1 MELAILVRVRGF
13 DFRSRSTPVP
23 LVVDFRHP
31 PAMAPAARSTRLGR
45 MGQARCDALST
56 SGFWSSEVFFW
67 GGLFGVFF
75 WGIVV
80 EASRLKNL
88 GSFRPGFGQ
97 LLWSAVLFFSV
108 CYTKTRVRQVVTSL
122 GIYARPVKAVKPQ
135 GVKPE
140 TLPEVL
146 LWPVFVGS
154 LAFSLAGCLPFA
166 ASGFLVQKRE
176 DGELQIAVRARGA
189 FTGTLPWNT
198 NLDSRPLAAANPG
211 SPFIASRESCKS
223 QLKS

>member
-1 MELAILVRVRGF
+1 M
-13 DFRSRSTPVP
+13 
-23 LVVDFRHP
+23 VDFRHP

-56 SGFWSSEVFFW
+56 SGFWSFEFFFFFLGLVWVF
-67 GGLFGVFF
+67 LSL
-75 WGIVV
+75 
-80 EASRLKNL
+80 ADSAARLKHL

-97 LLWSAVLFFSV
+97 LLWSAVLFLSV

-176 DGELQIAVRARGA
+176 DGKLQITVRARGA
-189 FTGTLPWNT
+189 FTGTLT
-198 NLDSRPLAAANPG
+198 
-211 SPFIASRESCKS
+211 
-223 QLKS
+223 

>member
-1 MELAILVRVRGF
+1 M
-13 DFRSRSTPVP
+13 
-23 LVVDFRHP
+23 VDFRHP

-56 SGFWSSEVFFW
+56 SGFWSFEFFFFFF
-67 GGLFGVFF
+67 GACLGFFEPRGLSCTVEAFGVFPAR
-75 WGIVV
+75 V
-80 EASRLKNL
+80 
-88 GSFRPGFGQ
+88 FGQ
-97 LLWSAVLFFSV
+97 LLWSAVLFLSV

-166 ASGFLVQKRE
+166 ASGFLVQKTR
-176 DGELQIAVRARGA
+176 RR
-189 FTGTLPWNT
+189 
-198 NLDSRPLAAANPG
+198 
-211 SPFIASRESCKS
+211 
-223 QLKS
+223 